1 MEIGSAT
8 LAGTNVPQQQ
18 TNVPE
23 RVDRA
28 RQASALT
35 SEAPQDEKK
44 VAPEEVLKKIKALTE
59 DGQYGVRFEMDKDI
73 NALVIK
79 VYDPKTNEVVR
90 QIPSEDLMK
99 TIKSLQDYRGM
110 LVNEKR

>member
-1 MEIGSAT
+1 MEVGSAT
-8 LAGTNVPQQQ
+8 LAGTNVSQQHS
-18 TNVPE
+18 NGPE
-23 RVDRA
+23 RVDKA
-28 RQASALT
+28 RQAGGLA
-35 SEAPQDEKK
+35 SESHQDEKK